1 MEDQKQNIQQL
12 DVANIEPIEGNP
24 SPHQNKQK
32 YSTIQEYLDKLLYP
46 SLKIAI
52 SDLINEIKSNDYY
65 NELENEFNH
74 CFFRNKA
81 EILQKQKQLLKLER
95 GDDYSE
101 SDYEYWLEKNY
112 KANDEKTEKDNEG
125 NEEEIDPDLDDSDVL
140 NLEEEQLNKE
150 EEQENKNKFDPIKFL
165 VERLRQI
172 NLNKNNHQDDLDLS
186 LEKSELNDAVN
197 DSGDL
202 GKDILNAN
210 DDNKNPLDKNAGE
223 NKKYIH
229 FYRTQN
235 H

>member
-1 MEDQKQNIQQL
+1 MEEENKEIQKQL
-12 DVANIEPIEGNP
+12 EEANIEPIEGDAKNNG
-24 SPHQNKQK
+24 NKPK
-32 YSTIQEYLDKLLYP
+32 YSTIQEYLEKLLYP

-112 KANDEKTEKDNEG
+112 KGNDSKTEKDNDG
-125 NEEEIDPDLDDSDVL
+125 NDDDIDPDLDDSDVL

-150 EEQENKNKFDPIKFL
+150 EEEENKNKFDPIKFL

-172 NLNKNNHQDDLDLS
+172 NLNKNNHHDDLDLS
-186 LEKSELNDAVN
+186 LEKSELNGAVN

-202 GKDILNAN
+202 GKDILNPI
-210 DDNKNPLDKNAGE
+210 DDNKINPSEKNASLE
-223 NKKYIH
+223 NKA
-229 FYRTQN
+229 
-235 H
+235 

>member
-1 MEDQKQNIQQL
+1 MEDQNKNLNQL
-12 DVANIEPIEGNP
+12 DVENIEPIEGKP
-24 SPHQNKQK
+24 QPPQPKQK
-32 YSTIQEYLDKLLYP
+32 FSTIQEYLEKLLYP

-112 KANDEKTEKDNEG
+112 KANDDKAEKENDG
-125 NEEEIDPDLDDSDVL
+125 NDEDVDPDLDDSDVL

-186 LEKSELNDAVN
+186 LEKSELNGDVN

-202 GKDILNAN
+202 GKDILNAQ
-210 DDNKNPLDKNAGE
+210 DE
-223 NKKYIH
+223 NKAIKK
-229 FYRTQN
+229 
-235 H
+235 

>member
-1 MEDQKQNIQQL
+1 MEDQNKNLNQL
-12 DVANIEPIEGNP
+12 DVANIEPIEGKP
-24 SPHQNKQK
+24 QPQTTKQK
-32 YSTIQEYLDKLLYP
+32 FSTIQEYLEKLLYP

-112 KANDEKTEKDNEG
+112 KANEEKTEKENDG
-125 NEEEIDPDLDDSDVL
+125 NEEEVDPDLDDSDVL

-186 LEKSELNDAVN
+186 LEKSELNGDVN

-202 GKDILNAN
+202 GKDILNAQ
-210 DDNKNPLDKNAGE
+210 DE
-223 NKKYIH
+223 NKGNKK
-229 FYRTQN
+229 
-235 H
+235 

>member
-1 MEDQKQNIQQL
+1 MEDQNKNIQQL
-12 DVANIEPIEGNP
+12 DVPTIENIPVPEQNP
-24 SPHQNKQK
+24 GNKQK
-32 YSTIQEYLDKLLYP
+32 YSTIQEYLEKLLYP
-46 SLKIAI
+46 TLKIAI
-52 SDLINEIKSNDYY
+52 SDLINEIKSSDYY

-112 KANDEKTEKDNEG
+112 KANDSKTEKEQEN

-150 EEQENKNKFDPIKFL
+150 EEEENKNKFDPIKFL

-172 NLNKNNHQDDLDLS
+172 NQNKNNHQDDLDLS
-186 LEKSELNDAVN
+186 LEKSELNEVN
-197 DSGDL
+197 DSGEL
-202 GKDILNAN
+202 VKDISGPIDMNN
-210 DDNKNPLDKNAGE
+210 NNNNE
-223 NKKYIH
+223 NKKKEKK
-229 FYRTQN
+229 
-235 H
+235 

>member
-24 SPHQNKQK
+24 PSHQNKVK

-112 KANDEKTEKDNEG
+112 KANDDKTEKDNDG

-210 DDNKNPLDKNAGE
+210 DENKNNVDKKDSGI
-223 NKKYIH
+223 KK
-229 FYRTQN
+229 
-235 H
+235 

>member
-1 MEDQKQNIQQL
+1 MEDPNKNIQQL
-12 DVANIEPIEGNP
+12 DVPTIENIPVPEQNQG
-24 SPHQNKQK
+24 NKQK
-32 YSTIQEYLDKLLYP
+32 YSTIQEYLEKLLYP
-46 SLKIAI
+46 TLKIAI
-52 SDLINEIKSNDYY
+52 SDLINEIKSSDYY

-112 KANDEKTEKDNEG
+112 KANDSKTEKEQEN

-150 EEQENKNKFDPIKFL
+150 EEEENKNKFDPIKFL

-172 NLNKNNHQDDLDLS
+172 NQNKNNHQDDLDLS
-186 LEKSELNDAVN
+186 LEKSELNEVN
-197 DSGDL
+197 DSGEL
-202 GKDILNAN
+202 VKDISGPIDMNN
-210 DDNKNPLDKNAGE
+210 NNNNDNK
-223 NKKYIH
+223 KKAKK
-229 FYRTQN
+229 
-235 H
+235 

>member
-1 MEDQKQNIQQL
+1 MEDQNKNLNQL
-12 DVANIEPIEGNP
+12 DVENIEPIEGKP
-24 SPHQNKQK
+24 QPPQPKQK
-32 YSTIQEYLDKLLYP
+32 FSTIQEYLEKLLYP

-112 KANDEKTEKDNEG
+112 KANDDKVEKDNDG
-125 NEEEIDPDLDDSDVL
+125 NEEDVDPDLDDSDVL

-172 NLNKNNHQDDLDLS
+172 NLDKNNHQDDLDLS
-186 LEKSELNDAVN
+186 LEKSELNGDVN

-202 GKDILNAN
+202 GKDILNAQE
-210 DDNKNPLDKNAGE
+210 E
-223 NKKYIH
+223 NKQGNKK
-229 FYRTQN
+229 
-235 H
+235 

>member
-1 MEDQKQNIQQL
+1 MEDPNKNLNQL
-12 DVANIEPIEGNP
+12 DVANIEPIEGKP
-24 SPHQNKQK
+24 QPTTNKQK
-32 YSTIQEYLDKLLYP
+32 FSTIQEYLEKLLYP

-112 KANDEKTEKDNEG
+112 KANEDKTEKENDG
-125 NEEEIDPDLDDSDVL
+125 NEEEVDPDLDDSDVL

-186 LEKSELNDAVN
+186 LEKSELNGDVN

-202 GKDILNAN
+202 GKDILNAQ
-210 DDNKNPLDKNAGE
+210 DE
-223 NKKYIH
+223 NKAGKK
-229 FYRTQN
+229 
-235 H
+235 

>member
-1 MEDQKQNIQQL
+1 MEDPNKNLNQL
-12 DVANIEPIEGNP
+12 DVANIEPIEGKP
-24 SPHQNKQK
+24 QPPTTKQK
-32 YSTIQEYLDKLLYP
+32 FSTIQEYLEKLLYP

-112 KANDEKTEKDNEG
+112 KANEEKTEKENDG
-125 NEEEIDPDLDDSDVL
+125 NEEEVDPDLDDSDVL

-186 LEKSELNDAVN
+186 LEKSELNGDVN

-202 GKDILNAN
+202 GKDILNAQ
-210 DDNKNPLDKNAGE
+210 DE
-223 NKKYIH
+223 NKAGKK
-229 FYRTQN
+229 
-235 H
+235 

>member
-1 MEDQKQNIQQL
+1 MEDQNKNLNQL
-12 DVANIEPIEGNP
+12 DVENIEPIEGKP
-24 SPHQNKQK
+24 QPPQPKQK
-32 YSTIQEYLDKLLYP
+32 FSTIQEYLEKLLYP

-112 KANDEKTEKDNEG
+112 KANDDKVEKDNDG
-125 NEEEIDPDLDDSDVL
+125 NEEDVDPDLDDSDVL

-186 LEKSELNDAVN
+186 LEKSELNGDVN

-202 GKDILNAN
+202 GKDILNAQ
-210 DDNKNPLDKNAGE
+210 DDNKIG
-223 NKKYIH
+223 NKK
-229 FYRTQN
+229 
-235 H
+235 

>member
-1 MEDQKQNIQQL
+1 MEDQNKNLNQL
-12 DVANIEPIEGNP
+12 DVANIEPIEGKP
-24 SPHQNKQK
+24 QPQTTKQK
-32 YSTIQEYLDKLLYP
+32 FSTIQEYLEKLLYP

-112 KANDEKTEKDNEG
+112 KANDDKVEKDNDG
-125 NEEEIDPDLDDSDVL
+125 NEEDVDPDLDDSDVL

-186 LEKSELNDAVN
+186 LEKSELNGDVN

-202 GKDILNAN
+202 GKDILNAQE
-210 DDNKNPLDKNAGE
+210 E
-223 NKKYIH
+223 NKQGNKK
-229 FYRTQN
+229 
-235 H
+235 

>member
-1 MEDQKQNIQQL
+1 MEELNNKIQQI
-12 DVANIEPIEGNP
+12 DEANIEPIEGKPTN
-24 SPHQNKQK
+24 QANKQK

-52 SDLINEIKSNDYY
+52 SDLINEIKNNDYY
-65 NELENEFNH
+65 NELENEFNR

-112 KANDEKTEKDNEG
+112 KGNDSKTEKDNEG
-125 NEEEIDPDLDDSDVL
+125 NDEDIDPDLDDSDVL

-172 NLNKNNHQDDLDLS
+172 NLNKNNRHDDLDLS
-186 LEKSELNDAVN
+186 LEKSELNEVN
-197 DSGDL
+197 DSGDI
-202 GKDILNAN
+202 GKDILNPT
-210 DDNKNPLDKNAGE
+210 DENKNIPSDKNIASG
-223 NKKYIH
+223 NKK
-229 FYRTQN
+229 
-235 H
+235 

>member
-1 MEDQKQNIQQL
+1 MEDQNRNLNQL
-12 DVANIEPIEGNP
+12 DVENIEPIEGKP
-24 SPHQNKQK
+24 QPPQPKQK
-32 YSTIQEYLDKLLYP
+32 FSTIQEYLEKLLYP

-112 KANDEKTEKDNEG
+112 KANDDKVEKDNDG
-125 NEEEIDPDLDDSDVL
+125 NEEDVDPDLDDSDVL

-186 LEKSELNDAVN
+186 LEKSELNGDVN

-202 GKDILNAN
+202 GKDILNAQE
-210 DDNKNPLDKNAGE
+210 E
-223 NKKYIH
+223 NKQGNKK
-229 FYRTQN
+229 
-235 H
+235 

>member
-1 MEDQKQNIQQL
+1 MEDQKQNIQQI
-12 DVANIEPIEGNP
+12 DVANIEPIEGTP
-24 SPHQNKQK
+24 SPHQNKPK

-52 SDLINEIKSNDYY
+52 SDLINEIKNNDYY

-112 KANDEKTEKDNEG
+112 KANDEKTEKDNDG

-186 LEKSELNDAVN
+186 LEKSELNEALN
-197 DSGDL
+197 NSGEL

-210 DDNKNPLDKNAGE
+210 EDNKNTADKNAGG
-223 NKKYIH
+223 NKK
-229 FYRTQN
+229 
-235 H
+235 

>member
-1 MEDQKQNIQQL
+1 MEDQNKNLNQL
-12 DVANIEPIEGNP
+12 DVGNIEPIEGKP
-24 SPHQNKQK
+24 QPPLTKQK
-32 YSTIQEYLDKLLYP
+32 FSTIQEYLEKLLYP

-112 KANDEKTEKDNEG
+112 KANEDKTEKENDG
-125 NEEEIDPDLDDSDVL
+125 NEEEVDPDLDDSDVL

-186 LEKSELNDAVN
+186 LEKSELNGDVN

-202 GKDILNAN
+202 GKDILNAQ
-210 DDNKNPLDKNAGE
+210 DE
-223 NKKYIH
+223 NKAGNKK
-229 FYRTQN
+229 
-235 H
+235 

>member
-1 MEDQKQNIQQL
+1 MEDQNKNLNQL
-12 DVANIEPIEGNP
+12 DVGNIEPIEGKP
-24 SPHQNKQK
+24 QPPQNKQK
-32 YSTIQEYLDKLLYP
+32 FATIQEYLEKLLYP

-112 KANDEKTEKDNEG
+112 KANDDKAEKENDG
-125 NEEEIDPDLDDSDVL
+125 NEEEVDPDLDDSDVL

-186 LEKSELNDAVN
+186 LEKSELNDALN
-197 DSGDL
+197 NSGEL

-210 DDNKNPLDKNAGE
+210 DDKNTLDKNAGG
-223 NKKYIH
+223 NKK
-229 FYRTQN
+229 
-235 H
+235 

>member
-1 MEDQKQNIQQL
+1 MEHQNKNLNQL
-12 DVANIEPIEGNP
+12 DVENIEPIEGKP
-24 SPHQNKQK
+24 QPPQPKQK
-32 YSTIQEYLDKLLYP
+32 FSTIQEYLEKLLYP

-112 KANDEKTEKDNEG
+112 KANDDKVEKDNDG
-125 NEEEIDPDLDDSDVL
+125 NEEDVDPDLDDSDVL

-186 LEKSELNDAVN
+186 LEKSELNGDVN

-202 GKDILNAN
+202 GKDILNAQE
-210 DDNKNPLDKNAGE
+210 E
-223 NKKYIH
+223 NKQGNKK
-229 FYRTQN
+229 
-235 H
+235 

>member
-1 MEDQKQNIQQL
+1 MEDQNKNLNQL
-12 DVANIEPIEGNP
+12 DVGNIEPIEGKP
-24 SPHQNKQK
+24 QPPQNKQK
-32 YSTIQEYLDKLLYP
+32 FATIQEYLEKLLYP

-112 KANDEKTEKDNEG
+112 KANDDKAEKENDG
-125 NEEEIDPDLDDSDVL
+125 NEEEVDPDLDDSDVL

-186 LEKSELNDAVN
+186 LEKSELNGDVN
-197 DSGDL
+197 VSEDL
-202 GKDILNAN
+202 GKDILNAQEE
-210 DDNKNPLDKNAGE
+210 NKNG
-223 NKKYIH
+223 NKK
-229 FYRTQN
+229 
-235 H
+235 

>member
-1 MEDQKQNIQQL
+1 MEDQNKNLNQL
-12 DVANIEPIEGNP
+12 DVANIEPIEGKP
-24 SPHQNKQK
+24 QPQTTKQK
-32 YSTIQEYLDKLLYP
+32 FSTIQEYLEKLLYP

-112 KANDEKTEKDNEG
+112 KANEEKTEKENDG
-125 NEEEIDPDLDDSDVL
+125 NEEEVDPDLDDSDVL

-186 LEKSELNDAVN
+186 LEKSELNGDVN

-202 GKDILNAN
+202 GKDILNAQ
-210 DDNKNPLDKNAGE
+210 DE
-223 NKKYIH
+223 NKAGNKK
-229 FYRTQN
+229 
-235 H
+235 

>member
-1 MEDQKQNIQQL
+1 MEDPNKNIQQL
-12 DVANIEPIEGNP
+12 DVPTIENIPVPEQNP
-24 SPHQNKQK
+24 GNKQK
-32 YSTIQEYLDKLLYP
+32 YSTIQEYLEKLLYP
-46 SLKIAI
+46 TLKIAI
-52 SDLINEIKSNDYY
+52 SDLINEIKSSDYY

-112 KANDEKTEKDNEG
+112 KANDSKTEKEQEN

-150 EEQENKNKFDPIKFL
+150 EEEENKNKFDPIKFL

-172 NLNKNNHQDDLDLS
+172 NQNKNNHQDDLDLS
-186 LEKSELNDAVN
+186 LEKSELNEVN
-197 DSGDL
+197 DSGELVKEMSGPIDM
-202 GKDILNAN
+202 NN
-210 DDNKNPLDKNAGE
+210 NDNK
-223 NKKYIH
+223 KKAKK
-229 FYRTQN
+229 
-235 H
+235 

>member
-1 MEDQKQNIQQL
+1 MEDQKQNIQQI
-12 DVANIEPIEGNP
+12 DVANIEPIEGTP
-24 SPHQNKQK
+24 SPHQNKPK

-52 SDLINEIKSNDYY
+52 SDLINEIKNNDYY

-112 KANDEKTEKDNEG
+112 KANDEKTEKDNDG

-186 LEKSELNDAVN
+186 LEKSELNDALN
-197 DSGDL
+197 NSGEL

-210 DDNKNPLDKNAGE
+210 DDKNTLDKNAGG
-223 NKKYIH
+223 NKK
-229 FYRTQN
+229 
-235 H
+235 

>member
-1 MEDQKQNIQQL
+1 MEDQNKNLNQL
-12 DVANIEPIEGNP
+12 DVANIEPIEGKP
-24 SPHQNKQK
+24 QPQTTKQK
-32 YSTIQEYLDKLLYP
+32 FSTIQEYLEKLLYP

-112 KANDEKTEKDNEG
+112 KANEEKTEKENDG
-125 NEEEIDPDLDDSDVL
+125 NEEEVDPDLDDSDVL

-186 LEKSELNDAVN
+186 LEKSELNGDVN
-197 DSGDL
+197 VSEDL
-202 GKDILNAN
+202 GKDILNAQEE
-210 DDNKNPLDKNAGE
+210 NKNG
-223 NKKYIH
+223 NKK
-229 FYRTQN
+229 
-235 H
+235 

>member
-1 MEDQKQNIQQL
+1 MEDQNKNLNQL
-12 DVANIEPIEGNP
+12 DVANIEPIEGKP
-24 SPHQNKQK
+24 QPPTTKQK
-32 YSTIQEYLDKLLYP
+32 FSTIQEYLEKLLYP

-112 KANDEKTEKDNEG
+112 KANEDKTEKENDG
-125 NEEEIDPDLDDSDVL
+125 NEEEVDPDLDDSDVL

-186 LEKSELNDAVN
+186 LEKSELNGDVN

-202 GKDILNAN
+202 GKDILNAQ
-210 DDNKNPLDKNAGE
+210 DE
-223 NKKYIH
+223 NKAGNKK
-229 FYRTQN
+229 
-235 H
+235 

>member
-12 DVANIEPIEGNP
+12 DDANIEPIEGNP
-24 SPHQNKQK
+24 IPHSNKQK

-52 SDLINEIKSNDYY
+52 SDLINEIKSSDYY

-125 NEEEIDPDLDDSDVL
+125 NDDDIDPDLDDSDVL

-186 LEKSELNDAVN
+186 LEKSELNGDVN

-202 GKDILNAN
+202 GKDILNAQ
-210 DDNKNPLDKNAGE
+210 DE
-223 NKKYIH
+223 NKANKK
-229 FYRTQN
+229 
-235 H
+235 

>member
-1 MEDQKQNIQQL
+1 MEDQKQNIQL

-24 SPHQNKQK
+24 PSHQNKVK

-112 KANDEKTEKDNEG
+112 KANDDKTEKDNEG

-210 DDNKNPLDKNAGE
+210 DENKNNLDKKDSNI
-223 NKKYIH
+223 KK
-229 FYRTQN
+229 
-235 H
+235 

>member
-1 MEDQKQNIQQL
+1 MEDQNKNLNQL
-12 DVANIEPIEGNP
+12 DVGNIEPIEGKP
-24 SPHQNKQK
+24 QPPQNKQK
-32 YSTIQEYLDKLLYP
+32 FATIQEYLEKLLYP

-112 KANDEKTEKDNEG
+112 KANDDKAEKENDG
-125 NEEEIDPDLDDSDVL
+125 NEEEVDPDLDDSDVL

-186 LEKSELNDAVN
+186 LEKSELNGDVN

-202 GKDILNAN
+202 GKDILNAQE
-210 DDNKNPLDKNAGE
+210 E
-223 NKKYIH
+223 NKQGNKK
-229 FYRTQN
+229 
-235 H
+235 

>member
-1 MEDQKQNIQQL
+1 MEDQNKNLNQL
-12 DVANIEPIEGNP
+12 DVGNIEPIEGKP
-24 SPHQNKQK
+24 QPPQNKQK
-32 YSTIQEYLDKLLYP
+32 FATIQEYLEKLLYP

-112 KANDEKTEKDNEG
+112 KANDDKVEKDNDG
-125 NEEEIDPDLDDSDVL
+125 NEEDVDPDLDDSDVL

-186 LEKSELNDAVN
+186 LEKSELNGDVN
-197 DSGDL
+197 VSEDL
-202 GKDILNAN
+202 GKDILNAQEE
-210 DDNKNPLDKNAGE
+210 NKNG
-223 NKKYIH
+223 NKK
-229 FYRTQN
+229 
-235 H
+235 

>member
-1 MEDQKQNIQQL
+1 MEDQNKNLNQL
-12 DVANIEPIEGNP
+12 DVANIEPIEGKP
-24 SPHQNKQK
+24 QPQTTKQK
-32 YSTIQEYLDKLLYP
+32 FSTIQEYLEKLLYP

-112 KANDEKTEKDNEG
+112 KANDDKTEKENDG
-125 NEEEIDPDLDDSDVL
+125 NEEEVDPDLDDSDVL

-186 LEKSELNDAVN
+186 LEKSELNGDVN

-202 GKDILNAN
+202 GKDILNAQ
-210 DDNKNPLDKNAGE
+210 DE
-223 NKKYIH
+223 NKAGKK
-229 FYRTQN
+229 
-235 H
+235 

>member
-1 MEDQKQNIQQL
+1 MEDQNKNLNQL
-12 DVANIEPIEGNP
+12 DVGNIEPIEGKP
-24 SPHQNKQK
+24 QPPQNKQK
-32 YSTIQEYLDKLLYP
+32 FATIQEYLEKLLYP

-112 KANDEKTEKDNEG
+112 KANDDKAEKENDG

-186 LEKSELNDAVN
+186 LEKSELNGDVN

-202 GKDILNAN
+202 GKDILNAQ
-210 DDNKNPLDKNAGE
+210 DDNKIG
-223 NKKYIH
+223 NKK
-229 FYRTQN
+229 
-235 H
+235 

>member
-1 MEDQKQNIQQL
+1 MEDQNKNLNQL
-12 DVANIEPIEGNP
+12 DVANIEPIEGKP
-24 SPHQNKQK
+24 QPQTTKQK
-32 YSTIQEYLDKLLYP
+32 FSTIQEYLEKLLYP

-112 KANDEKTEKDNEG
+112 KANEEKTEKENDG
-125 NEEEIDPDLDDSDVL
+125 NEEEVDPDLDDSDVL
-140 NLEEEQLNKE
+140 NLE

-186 LEKSELNDAVN
+186 LEKSELNGDVN

-202 GKDILNAN
+202 GKDILNAQ
-210 DDNKNPLDKNAGE
+210 DE
-223 NKKYIH
+223 NKAGKK
-229 FYRTQN
+229 
-235 H
+235 

>member
-1 MEDQKQNIQQL
+1 MEDQNKNLNPI
-12 DVANIEPIEGNP
+12 DIANIDPIEGKP
-24 SPHQNKQK
+24 QTSQTKPK
-32 YSTIQEYLDKLLYP
+32 YSTIQEYLEKLLYP

-112 KANDEKTEKDNEG
+112 KANEDKMEKENDG
-125 NEEEIDPDLDDSDVL
+125 NEEEVDPDLDDSDVL

-186 LEKSELNDAVN
+186 LEKSELNGDVN

-202 GKDILNAN
+202 GKDILNAQ
-210 DDNKNPLDKNAGE
+210 DE
-223 NKKYIH
+223 NKANKK
-229 FYRTQN
+229 
-235 H
+235 

>member
-1 MEDQKQNIQQL
+1 MEDPNKNLNQL
-12 DVANIEPIEGNP
+12 DVANIEPIEGKP
-24 SPHQNKQK
+24 QPPTTKQK
-32 YSTIQEYLDKLLYP
+32 FSTIQEYLEKLLYP

-112 KANDEKTEKDNEG
+112 KVNEEKEKENDG
-125 NEEEIDPDLDDSDVL
+125 NDEEIDPDLDDSDVL

-186 LEKSELNDAVN
+186 LEKSELNGDVN

-202 GKDILNAN
+202 GKDILNAQ
-210 DDNKNPLDKNAGE
+210 DE
-223 NKKYIH
+223 NKANKK
-229 FYRTQN
+229 
-235 H
+235 

>member
-1 MEDQKQNIQQL
+1 MEDQNKNLNQL
-12 DVANIEPIEGNP
+12 DVENIEPIEGKP
-24 SPHQNKQK
+24 QPPQPKQK
-32 YSTIQEYLDKLLYP
+32 FSTIQEYLEKLLYP

-112 KANDEKTEKDNEG
+112 KANEDKMEKENDG
-125 NEEEIDPDLDDSDVL
+125 NEEEVDPDLDDSDVL

-186 LEKSELNDAVN
+186 LEKSELNGDVN

-202 GKDILNAN
+202 GKDILNAQ
-210 DDNKNPLDKNAGE
+210 DE
-223 NKKYIH
+223 NKAGNKK
-229 FYRTQN
+229 
-235 H
+235 